1 MIFKKKN
8 QSDRKK
14 KFLFIIK
21 SGYWAQKV
29 IYHSNQS
36 TLRRS
41 TLHKK

>member
-36 TLRRS
+36 TFKEK
-41 TLHKK
+41 HPA

>member
-1 MIFKKKN
+1 MIFKKKIKVIA
-8 QSDRKK
+8 KK

-36 TLRRS
+36 TFKEK
-41 TLHKK
+41 HPA